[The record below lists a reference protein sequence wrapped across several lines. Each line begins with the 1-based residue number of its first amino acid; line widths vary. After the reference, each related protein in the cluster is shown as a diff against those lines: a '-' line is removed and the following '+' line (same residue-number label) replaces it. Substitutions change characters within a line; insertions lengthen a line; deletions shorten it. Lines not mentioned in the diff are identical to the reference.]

1 MKMNL
6 IRMRNGTK
14 GVVVTIGGGRNM
26 QRKTETL
33 GIRIG
38 CELEKI
44 SGHAF
49 RGPVVV
55 KVGATRVA
63 VGHGMAHKIIVET
76 EDTQVHRQLR
86 RHPRRKR

>member
-6 IRMRNGTK
+6 IRMRSGTK
-14 GVVVTIGGGRNM
+14 GIVVKIGGGRNM
-26 QRKTETL
+26 RIKSETL

-38 CELEKI
+38 VELEKV

-55 KVGATRVA
+55 KVGSTRVA
-63 VGHGMAHKIIVET
+63 VGHGMAHKIIVEID
-76 EDTQVHRQLR
+76 DTQVHKQLR

>member
-1 MKMNL
+1 MKKLNL
-6 IRMRNGTK
+6 VRMRSGTK
-14 GVVVTIGGGRNM
+14 GTVVKIGGGQRM
-26 QRKTETL
+26 QKKTETL

-38 CELEKI
+38 CEIEKV

-63 VGHGMAHKIIVET
+63 IGHGMAHKIIVEV
-76 EDTQVHRQLR
+76 EDT
-86 RHPRRKR
+86 